1 MVRKAKI
8 NDVKDIQRLINSYA
22 EQDLMLSRS
31 LSELYENIRDFF
43 IYEEEEKIL
52 GCCALHVVWEDLG
65 EIKSLAIEASH
76 KHEGMGKKLLSFC
89 LEEAKEL
96 KIEKV
101 FVLTYEADFFKK
113 YGFKELEKS
122 QLPHK
127 IWGECRDCVKF
138 PNCEEQALILTL

>member
-1 MVRKAKI
+1 
-8 NDVKDIQRLINSYA
+8 
-22 EQDLMLSRS
+22 
-31 LSELYENIRDFF
+31 
-43 IYEEEEKIL
+43 
-52 GCCALHVVWEDLG
+52 
-65 EIKSLAIEASH
+65 
-76 KHEGMGKKLLSFC
+76 MGKKLLSFC

>member
-1 MVRKAKI
+1 MIRKARI
-8 NDVKDIQRLINSYA
+8 NDVKDIQRLINTYA
-22 EQDLMLSRS
+22 KRDLMLPRS

-43 IYEEEEKIL
+43 VCEKEKKIL

-65 EIKSLAIEASH
+65 EVKSLAIEQSH
-76 KHEGMGKKLLSFC
+76 KRQGAGKRLLSFC
-89 LEEAKEL
+89 LEEAKKL
-96 KIEKV
+96 KIKKV

-127 IWGECRDCVKF
+127 VWGECRDCVKF

>member
-1 MVRKAKI
+1 MVRKANI
-8 NDVKDIQRLINSYA
+8 NDVKDIQTLINNYA
-22 EQDLMLSRS
+22 ERSLMLHRS

-43 IYEEEEKIL
+43 VYEEEGKIL

-65 EIKSLAIEASH
+65 EVKSLAVEQSH
-76 KHEGMGKKLLSFC
+76 KGEGIGKKLLFAC
-89 LEEAKEL
+89 LDEVKKL
-96 KIEKV
+96 KISKL
-101 FVLTYEADFFKK
+101 FVLTYEINFFKK

-127 IWGECRDCVKF
+127 IWSECLNCVKF